1 MFTLQRMYVAVVG
14 LSLLTDYATLRGRG
28 DIVRFSCM
36 MCGNLLYLR
45 IWACVFVESA
55 LCRVDQ

>member
-1 MFTLQRMYVAVVG
+1 MYTLKRMHFAVVG
-14 LSLLTDYATLRGRG
+14 LSLLTDYATLPGRG
-28 DIVRFSCM
+28 GIVRFSSM